1 MTFPPGAT
9 PLFAGL
15 GCRRGS
21 SANALAGLLRQAL
34 QAHDLPF
41 SALAGLASIDLKRN
55 EPGLLHLAANLDLPL
70 AFFSAT
76 QLAPFAPRLSHHSA
90 IAFRHSGCHGVA
102 ESCALA
108 MAEQSSGRVAQLR
121 ITRIVQDDMTLALA
135 WAPSFGG

>member
-1 MTFPPGAT
+1 MTVPPGAT

-21 SANALAGLLRQAL
+21 SASALARLLQQTL
-34 QAHDLPF
+34 QTHDLPV

-55 EPGLLHLAANLDLPL
+55 EPGLLRLAADLDLPL
-70 AFFSAT
+70 IFFSAA

-90 IAFRHSGCHGVA
+90 TAFRHSGCHGVA
-102 ESCALA
+102 ESSALA
-108 MAEQSSGRVAQLR
+108 LAEQAGGGIAQLR